1 MDVYYIATNSLKMY
15 LEIDNPQHG
24 PDVKIEHLWPHSFL
38 KRIQKLKPK
47 KQKGI
52 HQYLAGC
59 PF

>member
-47 KQKGI
+47 RQRASTNI
-52 HQYLAGC
+52 
-59 PF
+59 